1 MLHLT
6 AQAVT
11 HQSVRDH
18 EDVATHGEDGFML
31 RYKEIPL
38 GKKKTKKIKQIHN
51 NR

>member
-6 AQAVT
+6 PQTVT

-31 RYKEIPL
+31 QHKEIPL
-38 GKKKTKKIKQIHN
+38 KKRTQKNKTDSQ
-51 NR
+51 